1 MNPPAELATVLVVDD
16 MPVSLD
22 WLAQAVH
29 DAFPACRVMCG
40 ASVAEGRALAK
51 AQPPQLA
58 LIDLDLP
65 DGSGVTL
72 IELLAAAVPAPLI
85 VVATIFA
92 DDRHLFPALRAGASG
107 YLLKD
112 ESIAALAATLRGFV
126 HGGTAMSTPIVQ
138 RLIGWFHEPAKDGA
152 GFAPLSP
159 REQQLLQLLAK
170 GLTIPESARAL
181 GLSAATAATY
191 ARNLY
196 RKLDVTSRA
205 EATLEAT
212 RRGLIKL

>member
-1 MNPPAELATVLVVDD
+1 MNLCAEPATALVVDD
-16 MPVSLD
+16 VPASLD
-22 WLAQAVH
+22 WLAQAVQ
-29 DAFPACRVMCG
+29 DAFPDCRVLRG
-40 ASVAEGRALAK
+40 ASNAEGRALAK

-72 IELLAAAVPAPLI
+72 IELLAAATTPPLI

-92 DDRHLFPALRAGASG
+92 DDRHLFPALRAGAGG

-112 ESIAALAATLRGFV
+112 ESIEALAATLRGFV
-126 HGGTAMSTPIVQ
+126 QGGTAMSTPIVQ
-138 RLIGWFHEPAKDGA
+138 RLIGWFHEPAKDRA
-152 GFAPLSP
+152 GTAPLSP
-159 REQQLLQLLAK
+159 RERDLLQLLAK
-170 GLTIPESARAL
+170 GLTIAESARAL
-181 GLSAATAATY
+181 GLSSATAATY

-196 RKLDVTSRA
+196 RKLEVTNRA